1 MTICDSLSQDQE
13 QPPSKKHKKSQRDRD
28 WEGDAQVR
36 QEDPAV
42 FTQANPARKEKPK
55 HKKKKDSLMGGWL
68 EELTKDQESLYSKL
82 KATKVRG
89 WK

>member
-13 QPPSKKHKKSQRDRD
+13 EPPSKKYKKSWRDRD

-55 HKKKKDSLMGGWL
+55 HKKKDSLTGGWP
-68 EELTKDQESLYSKL
+68 EELTKNQDSLYSKL